1 MSTKTK
7 RMTSEASQVPVQETG
22 DRNTLGHTT
31 TVGQAVVST
40 SSNSADGLGPVQE
53 VGGSAGQGLVQ
64 EVGGSAGLCP
74 VQEVGGSVG
83 VLCTSAVVR

>member
-1 MSTKTK
+1 
-7 RMTSEASQVPVQETG
+7 MTSEASLVPEQETG

-40 SSNSADGLGPVQE
+40 SSNSADALSPVQE
-53 VGGSAGQGLVQ
+53 VGGSTGL
-64 EVGGSAGLCP
+64 GS

-83 VLCTSAVVR
+83 CYVPPLLSGTGCRNREMTTE